1 VIKGLA
7 NLRKRHD
14 KRREEQRICNNST
27 IVKMPGE
34 KKDMTEKQM
43 EQKLDHLARD
53 IQDSILEGYSERLK
67 REFLNPEN
75 IGKIEDPDCHVSIT
89 GVCGDSIEMFLSI
102 KNGRI
107 SDIRFMTD
115 GCGATISCASYVTR
129 TAKGKSVEE
138 ALLITPDDVGKYFES
153 LPEEHK
159 HCAKLSVMTL
169 KAALEQCVGRSDG

>member
-1 VIKGLA
+1 
-7 NLRKRHD
+7 
-14 KRREEQRICNNST
+14 
-27 IVKMPGE
+27 
-34 KKDMTEKQM
+34 MTEKQRG
-43 EQKLDHLARD
+43 QKLDKLARD
-53 IQDSILEGYSERLK
+53 IQESILEGYSERFK

-75 IGKIEDPDCHVSIT
+75 IGKIEDSDCHVSIT
-89 GVCGDSIEMFLSI
+89 GVCGDTIEMSLSV

-107 SDIRFMTD
+107 SDIKFMTD

-138 ALLITPDDVGKYFES
+138 ALRITPDDVDKYFEG

-169 KAALEQCVGRSDG
+169 TAALEQYVGKIGE